1 MTYQIGDKL
10 WVTSAYKR
18 KKSAEDEGYE
28 CMVTKV
34 GRKWIYF
41 TGRWTDDGTALGRV
55 ERFHMGTGEIDG
67 GAYCSPGHV
76 WLSREAYLQSQ
87 MRLKAW
93 KDFQRLVD
101 KRHYLPDPDF
111 LYALKKQLDIM
122 KAATPIL

>member
-10 WVTSAYKR
+10 WFISAHR
-18 KKSAEDEGYE
+18 KDTGCE

-34 GRKWIYF
+34 GRKWVYF
-41 TGRWTDDGTALGRV
+41 TLHWGDDDIALGRV
-55 ERFHMGTGEIDG
+55 QRFHMETGHVDG
-67 GAYCSPGHV
+67 GAYCSPGLV

-93 KDFQRLVD
+93 KDFKALVD
-101 KRHYLPDPDF
+101 SQYSLPDPDF

-122 KAATPIL
+122 KDTTPIL